1 MREVAT
7 QSVVNAMLSLV
18 VTLPLFWLLGN
29 EGILPALV
37 AAAVAASVT
46 VLWFSLRVYPY
57 RLPRSYRQ
65 ANSVCV

>member
-1 MREVAT
+1 
-7 QSVVNAMLSLV
+7 MLSLV

-46 VLWFSLRVYPY
+46 VLWF
-57 RLPRSYRQ
+57 
-65 ANSVCV
+65 